1 MTVPLHF
8 GSKNKDG
15 VYEWVTYQ
23 EVGTRI
29 NNLRAGLALLDVNPG
44 DVVGIIANNRVEWV
58 VASFAAWG
66 RTARFVPM
74 YEKELV
80 QVWKYIINDSQI
92 KVLFVAKP
100 EIHEKIKD
108 FLKEIPTLK
117 HILVIDAE
125 GENSMASL
133 EKKGAAHPV
142 AALIPKPDDIAQLI
156 YTSGTT
162 GNPKGVLLSHGN
174 FTHNS
179 LSGLKM
185 FPELQ
190 KIDPVSL
197 AILPWA
203 HVFGQSGELFAVIRL
218 GGAIGLAESA
228 ATIVDDIVKVKPHFL
243 VAVPTVFNRIYAG
256 LWAKMNKDGGLA
268 KTLFVITAVP
278 TLSE

>member
-1 MTVPLHF
+1 MHTFTLEKPDNLIDWWQESVNKFANRKLL
-8 GSKNKDG
+8 GTKNKDG

-74 YEKELV
+74 YEKELI

-100 EIHEKIKD
+100 EIYEKIKD
-108 FLKEIPTLK
+108 FPKEIPTLK
-117 HILVIDAE
+117 HIFVIDAE
-125 GENSMASL
+125 GENSMTAL
-133 EKKGAAHPV
+133 EKKGAAHPI
-142 AALIPKPDDIAQLI
+142 APLIPKPDDIAQLI

-185 FPELQ
+185 YPELQ
-190 KIDPVSL
+190 KIDAVTL
-197 AILPWA
+197 ATLPGGSCFRS
-203 HVFGQSGELFAVIRL
+203 VRRIIR
-218 GGAIGLAESA
+218 GH
-228 ATIVDDIVKVKPHFL
+228 PPRRRHR
-243 VAVPTVFNRIYAG
+243 PR
-256 LWAKMNKDGGLA
+256 
-268 KTLFVITAVP
+268 
-278 TLSE
+278 